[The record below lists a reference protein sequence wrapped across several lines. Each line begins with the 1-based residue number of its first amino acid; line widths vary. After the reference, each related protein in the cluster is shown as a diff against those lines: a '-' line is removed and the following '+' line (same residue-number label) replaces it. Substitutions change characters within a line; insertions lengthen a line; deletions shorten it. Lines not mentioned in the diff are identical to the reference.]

1 MIKKR
6 VGMLLNIRT
15 GVICGLT
22 ILIWLVLIDI
32 NYEICVEI
40 VLTQHDNIL
49 VNYHHYSRPPSFRA
63 LERER
68 ERERWS
74 CYSYFQP
81 MILFLFL
88 GKTAFKPSNYCEI
101 SCLIPIYKKCFNC
114 TTGWWAFMLQ
124 FSTSILVFL
133 VTKMCIFCSQCRH
146 LVLMT
151 RYSAPN
157 FIWYANI

>member
-68 ERERWS
+68 ERE
-74 CYSYFQP
+74 
-81 MILFLFL
+81 MILLLVLSAHDFVFIFRENCIQALQLLRNFLFDPYL
-88 GKTAFKPSNYCEI
+88 QKMFQLHHWLVSIYVAIFNFYTGI
-101 SCLIPIYKKCFNC
+101 S
-114 TTGWWAFMLQ
+114 G
-124 FSTSILVFL
+124 
-133 VTKMCIFCSQCRH
+133 H
-146 LVLMT
+146 
-151 RYSAPN
+151 
-157 FIWYANI
+157 